1 MISTLIILNS
11 LFEVYAAYLKGKV
24 THIHPVELSEPIG
37 IIQKGQSVQRKMK
50 TAVPDISEGN
60 YQFGITL
67 QTDLGPTLNCPF
79 VKVKSVIMIDKI
91 LLLKFIKFCAVGF
104 SGMVIDFGT
113 TWLLKEKAGVNKYIA
128 NSAGFILAATS
139 NYIWNRLWTF
149 QSENNQIAFEYLSFI
164 IISVIGLGINNL
176 VVFIFSDKLK
186 FNFYFSKLIAIG
198 VVTIWNFIMNYLITF
213 R

>member
-1 MISTLIILNS
+1 
-11 LFEVYAAYLKGKV
+11 
-24 THIHPVELSEPIG
+24 
-37 IIQKGQSVQRKMK
+37 
-50 TAVPDISEGN
+50 
-60 YQFGITL
+60 
-67 QTDLGPTLNCPF
+67 
-79 VKVKSVIMIDKI
+79 MIDNM
-91 LLLKFIKFCAVGF
+91 LLLKFNKFCAVGF

-113 TWLLKEKAGVNKYIA
+113 TWLLKEKARVNKYIA

-149 QSENNQIAFEYLSFI
+149 QSENSRIAFEYLSFI